1 MVSKAALNSRL
12 VMGHHDMKRSPFS
25 LLRLLLFFGFT
36 SAVLTAAPIKVG
48 VLLKDRKDFWL
59 TAERSILA
67 AAAKQPGFEFIV
79 KAPPRTYS
87 PHQQRLML
95 QALMKEELA
104 VLVIAPVDGD
114 LFQTEIAELKEKGT
128 KIVAL
133 DTNFTAIR
141 ADVFVGHN
149 QEAMAKEAGEV
160 FAKLVGEGNS
170 GGIMRPNN
178 AGGVTLR
185 ERVFIGSF
193 RAASPTAKLHLDIYA
208 SDDDEGQFHLLLK
221 TYPEMHAVAT
231 LFTGTSLMMSRVI
244 QERGVAGKIKHLGF
258 GVGLPRDVEKAID
271 SGVMHAWVAQLPNKI
286 GQQSVEIAVALAQ
299 GKTFPATLDV
309 PYVIVTRENLKSA
322 EVKAQLD

>member
-1 MVSKAALNSRL
+1 
-12 VMGHHDMKRSPFS
+12 MGRHDMKRSTFPWIW
-25 LLRLLLFFGFT
+25 LVLFFGFAT
-36 SAVLTAAPIKVG
+36 AVLHAAPIKVG
-48 VLLKDRKDFWL
+48 VLLKDRKEFWL
-59 TAERSILA
+59 AAEQGILA

-79 KAPPRTYS
+79 KAPPLNYS

-104 VLVIAPVDGD
+104 VLVIAPLEGD
-114 LFQTEIAELKEKGT
+114 LFQTEIAALKAKGT

-149 QEAMAKEAGEV
+149 QEAMAKEAGQV

-178 AGGVTLR
+178 PGGVTLR
-185 ERVFIGSF
+185 ERVFIASF
-193 RAASPTAKLHLDIYA
+193 RAASPTAKLYLDIYA
-208 SDDDEGQFHLLLK
+208 SDDNEGQFQLLLK

-244 QERGVAGKIKHLGF
+244 QERGAGGKIKHLGF
-258 GVGLPRDVEKAID
+258 GAGLPPEIAKAIASD
-271 SGVMHAWVAQLPNKI
+271 IMHAWVAQLPRKI

-299 GKTFPATLDV
+299 GKTFPSTIDV
-309 PYVIVTRENLKSA
+309 PYVIVTKENLESP
-322 EVKAQLD
+322 EVKAHLD